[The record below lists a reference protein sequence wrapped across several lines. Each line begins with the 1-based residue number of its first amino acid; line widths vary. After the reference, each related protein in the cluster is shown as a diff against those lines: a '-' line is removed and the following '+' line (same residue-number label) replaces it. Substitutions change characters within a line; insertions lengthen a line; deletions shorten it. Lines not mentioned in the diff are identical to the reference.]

1 MFKNV
6 IIASAFALIQKFL
19 IDKITFEPLR
29 SFFSV
34 QITPAIAV
42 SNLLT
47 DSNPNNTEQLK
58 EFWEKYQDELAH
70 NSIAFAIGI
79 VKEKVKDEDIKK
91 IVIDLLSSLDAEG
104 KPKV

>member
-6 IIASAFALIQKFL
+6 IISSAFALIQKYL

-29 SFFSV
+29 SFFQA

-42 SNLLT
+42 ADLLT
-47 DSNPNNTEQLK
+47 DSNPNNNEQLRA
-58 EFWEKYQDELAH
+58 FWDRYQSELQT
-70 NSIAFAIGI
+70 NSISFAIGI
-79 VKEKVKDEDIKK
+79 VREKVKDEDIKK
-91 IVIDLLSSLDAEG
+91 NIIDLLSSLDAEG